1 MSFSNPMH
9 HEPRLVFPIVLQRGV
24 KHSTLLRLQRKP
36 EQFLQW
42 CKLRT
47 LLKPNDRTSHS
58 WEDPIDGTPLEMH
71 QYLIGDW
78 ACRFIIE
85 RGEISEWGIRPI
97 NEE

>member
-9 HEPRLVFPIVLQRGV
+9 HEPRLVFPTVLQRGV

-47 LLKPNDRTSHS
+47 LLKPNDRASHS
-58 WEDPIDGTPLEMH
+58 WEDPIDGTPLETH
-71 QYLIGDW
+71 
-78 ACRFIIE
+78 RFRIEEWVCFFVIE
-85 RGEISEWGIRPI
+85 RGEISEWGFRSIF
-97 NEE
+97 EE